1 LVLHHSCLELGKIRA
16 QEIIIE
22 GKTMNATELNTERV
36 VTDLKRI
43 VRDSE
48 ALLHD
53 SSEAMG
59 DKARETRV
67 RLAETLESAKA
78 ICTQLEEK
86 AIQGAKAADQVI
98 REHPYPS
105 IGIAAAA
112 GLLIGVLATR
122 K

>member
-1 LVLHHSCLELGKIRA
+1 
-16 QEIIIE
+16 
-22 GKTMNATELNTERV
+22 MNASELNTERV
-36 VTDLKRI
+36 ITDLKRI

-48 ALLHD
+48 SLLQDAGEAL
-53 SSEAMG
+53 G

-78 ICTQLEEK
+78 TCRRLEEK
-86 AIQGAKAADQVI
+86 AIEGVRATDKVI

-105 IGIAAAA
+105 IGLAAAL
-112 GLLIGVLATR
+112 GLLIGVLVTR